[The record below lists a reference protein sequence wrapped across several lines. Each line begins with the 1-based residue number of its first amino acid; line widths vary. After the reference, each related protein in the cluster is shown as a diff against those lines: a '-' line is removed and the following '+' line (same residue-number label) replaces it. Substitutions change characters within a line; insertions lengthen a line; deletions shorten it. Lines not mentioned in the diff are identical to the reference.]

1 MYSISEHFWFF
12 IIVSTIVVIFICGR
26 YYFAHNKSY
35 KNEAIDYAKWENFA
49 KVIKRAMIACENS
62 GHSIPDD
69 FPEVRKIVEA
79 GVTTNPKKDYELD
92 EDNRRLVVRR
102 HQTVESNVGRDST

>member
-1 MYSISEHFWFF
+1 MYSISEHFFGFF
-12 IIVSTIVVIFICGR
+12 IIVSTTVVIFICGR

-62 GHSIPDD
+62 GHSIPD
-69 FPEVRKIVEA
+69 IQA
-79 GVTTNPKKDYELD
+79 G
-92 EDNRRLVVRR
+92 
-102 HQTVESNVGRDST
+102 GC

>member
-1 MYSISEHFWFF
+1 MYSISEHFLVF
-12 IIVSTIVVIFICGR
+12 IIVSTTVVIFICGR

-79 GVTTNPKKDYELD
+79 GVTTNPKKIMNWTKIT
-92 EDNRRLVVRR
+92 EDLLSGE
-102 HQTVESNVGRDST
+102 TSNSGIKCWQR

>member
-1 MYSISEHFWFF
+1 MEKLIEFMMKKQDLMYSISEHFLVF

-26 YYFAHNKSY
+26 YYFVHNKSY

-62 GHSIPDD
+62 GHSIQTIFLRSGKSLKLESP
-69 FPEVRKIVEA
+69 R
-79 GVTTNPKKDYELD
+79 NPK
-92 EDNRRLVVRR
+92 RL
-102 HQTVESNVGRDST
+102 

>member
-1 MYSISEHFWFF
+1 MEKLTEFMMKKQDLMYSISEHFLVFHNS
-12 IIVSTIVVIFICGR
+12 IYNCCYFICGR

-62 GHSIPDD
+62 GHSIPD
-69 FPEVRKIVEA
+69 IQA
-79 GVTTNPKKDYELD
+79 G
-92 EDNRRLVVRR
+92 
-102 HQTVESNVGRDST
+102 GC

>member
-1 MYSISEHFWFF
+1 MIVDKKKSIAL
-12 IIVSTIVVIFICGR
+12 IIIFATIVIIFGGR

-62 GHSIPDD
+62 GHSIPD
-69 FPEVRKIVEA
+69 IQA
-79 GVTTNPKKDYELD
+79 
-92 EDNRRLVVRR
+92 
-102 HQTVESNVGRDST
+102 